1 MLFLE
6 NVETTLKELLES
18 RLHTNKLFMGEDI
31 ERLIEE
37 VTFTLAYLQEQ
48 GVTYKDIHP
57 DNIFYDRGSFK
68 LLPNELCAVTTYQRL
83 REEGEVYPS
92 PELIIG
98 LRSGEED
105 VNDDEIL
112 EVANVFTLGM
122 ILLEVTT
129 LLPSSECYDPVNF
142 DILDDVVG

>member
-18 RLHTNKLFMGEDI
+18 RLYTNKLFMGEDI

-68 LLPNELCAVTTYQRL
+68 LLPN
-83 REEGEVYPS
+83 
-92 PELIIG
+92 
-98 LRSGEED
+98 
-105 VNDDEIL
+105 
-112 EVANVFTLGM
+112 
-122 ILLEVTT
+122 
-129 LLPSSECYDPVNF
+129 
-142 DILDDVVG
+142 